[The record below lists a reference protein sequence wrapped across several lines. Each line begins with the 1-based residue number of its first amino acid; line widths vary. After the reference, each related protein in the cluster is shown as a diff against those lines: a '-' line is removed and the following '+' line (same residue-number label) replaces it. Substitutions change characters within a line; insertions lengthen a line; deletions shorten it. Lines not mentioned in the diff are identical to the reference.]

1 MSANCNK
8 RKRSNRKK
16 KNKLQK
22 KTETI
27 KRMKTGEVDSEK
39 EIITRPR
46 IQQIESFHEQFSS
59 YQQSH
64 QDLNESLIMN
74 SKSFVNDLGKVQS
87 NDQGLIKSIEQMS
100 NMICEKLE

>member
-8 RKRSNRKK
+8 RKRSNRK

-39 EIITRPR
+39 EIISRP
-46 IQQIESFHEQFSS
+46 
-59 YQQSH
+59 
-64 QDLNESLIMN
+64 
-74 SKSFVNDLGKVQS
+74 
-87 NDQGLIKSIEQMS
+87 
-100 NMICEKLE
+100 

>member
-8 RKRSNRKK
+8 RKRSNRK

-46 IQQIESFHEQFSS
+46 IQQIESFQEQFSS

-64 QDLNESLIMN
+64 QDLNESFIMN

-87 NDQGLIKSIEQMS
+87 NDQGLIKSIEKMS